1 MNSSF
6 DDIMNRLASES
17 DAIGRLAQDSGG
29 FSAVVAA
36 FEAKDPD
43 AFRWVLQRL
52 EMLPWCELICEWIRI
67 KLCVLRCLELCGPPE
82 PNEPLPTFE
91 QFARAIAQLSANEA
105 GLRRVVDAVS
115 CGNREE
121 FAEVLQELKLA
132 QVCRFICH
140 WVCGIGYRRV
150 CEVICSGE
158 PAALADPVSELRAAG
173 AVIQSLLRN
182 ESALAAISKAALEPN
197 CEILRNTINAVGF
210 AGGCQTICLVICFW
224 RCFRVCREL
233 CIVDTE
239 PIEIPANGVE
249 EARSFA
255 LAFRKLG
262 SQPRALGDLVTAVQN
277 GDRAAYGQIVS
288 GFGLRA
294 YCLQI
299 CAWVC
304 ALSCRE
310 FCFCVCPPLNLDP
323 WFTTVGDFG
332 IYSDID
338 SGTGLT
344 NKALPVTPSLVFG
357 GGPNFAFFEQLQ
369 LGGFCPVFSPTVAG
383 AQMQYRFLFSTQSTT
398 LASAINSAQTTITVA
413 GGAAPPPTPFTISVC
428 NAGESGETMTVT
440 GVAAS
445 TWTVTRGQDG
455 TTAEPA
461 GAGATVWINPAPV
474 TGGRVAPVKLG
485 TRIISW
491 PQDLLGVAQAA
502 NVPTFQDVYVTGV
515 NPPPPDIAP
524 PIPTHPWFGP
534 GIHYIAADPAT
545 GWVVVD
551 LNAVGGGFQVL
562 MGFDTTQPGVAP
574 GGDPLSGASAIDNT
588 GEAPVGSPVPAASQ
602 KVGVDMAIIFQ
613 ATRVAAAPSVDFSN
627 SLCKIHVNNW
637 SEVNHLWFHEFTVGA
652 GCCQPI
658 DDTLTIQF
666 VTDHEML
673 GEGDWALSITSCSP
687 SAPGN
692 IPVPNPTPG
701 VTFTAGGRGA
711 SGSIV
716 ENTTAWDNCS
726 YTAHLV
732 TRPALTTGLADRTG
746 IDNQLTF
753 CICGHKH

>member
-1 MNSSF
+1 MSDSF
-6 DDIMNRLASES
+6 DDVVSRLASQSE
-17 DAIGRLAQDSGG
+17 AIGRLAQDSGG

-43 AFRWVLQRL
+43 AFRWVLERL
-52 EMLPWCELICEWIRI
+52 EMLPYCELICEWVRI

-82 PNEPLPTFE
+82 PNEKLPSLQ
-91 QFARAIAQLSANEA
+91 QFAETIARLSENEA

-121 FAEVLQELKLA
+121 FAEVLRELKLA
-132 QVCRFICH
+132 QVCRVICH

-150 CEVICSGE
+150 CEIICGNE
-158 PAALADPVSELRAAG
+158 PAALADPVHEIRAAG
-173 AVIQSLLRN
+173 KAIEHLLRN
-182 ESALAAISKAALEPN
+182 EKAWAAISKAALERN

-210 AGGCQTICLVICFW
+210 AGGCEIICRFICFW

-233 CIVDTE
+233 CVVETE
-239 PIEIPANGVE
+239 PIELPASGVE

-255 LAFRKLG
+255 LAFRKLA
-262 SQPRALGDLVTAVQN
+262 SQPRALADLVTAVQD
-277 GDRAAYGQIVS
+277 GDREAYSAIVS
-288 GFGLRA
+288 RFGLRI

-304 ALSCRE
+304 VVSCRE
-310 FCFCVCPPLNLDP
+310 FCICVCPPPNLQP

-344 NKALPVTPSLVFG
+344 NKALPITPSLIYG

-369 LGGFCPVFSPTVAG
+369 LGGFCPIYSPTVAG

-413 GGAAPPPTPFTISVC
+413 AGATPPPTPFSISVC

-440 GVAAS
+440 SVAAS

-461 GAGATVWINPAPV
+461 GSGTTVWINPTPIS
-474 TGGRVAPVKLG
+474 GGFVSQVKLG
-485 TRIISW
+485 TRLVSW
-491 PQDLLGVAQAA
+491 PVDSGGFASASNSLQ
-502 NVPTFQDVYVTGV
+502 FQDVYVTGAF
-515 NPPPPDIAP
+515 PAPPDAAP
-524 PIPTHPWFGP
+524 PAPGNPWFGP
-534 GIHYIAADPAT
+534 GIHFIAADPAT
-545 GWVVVD
+545 GWVIVD

-562 MGFDTTQPGVAP
+562 MGFDTTQPGAAP
-574 GGDPLSGASAIDNT
+574 GGDPLSGANAIDNT
-588 GEAPVGSPVPAASQ
+588 GQAPVGVPVPVANQ
-602 KVGVDMAIIFQ
+602 QVGVDMAIIFQ
-613 ATRVAAAPSVDFSN
+613 ATRVSAAPGVDYSN

-637 SEVNHLWFHEFTVGA
+637 TEVNHLWFHEFTAGA

-658 DDTLTIQF
+658 DTTLTVQF

-673 GEGDWALSITSCSP
+673 HNNWGLAITSCSG

-701 VTFTAGGRGA
+701 VTFTAGDRGA
-711 SGSIV
+711 AGSKV
-716 ENTTAWDNCS
+716 ENTASWTNCS
-726 YTAHLV
+726 YTAHLS
-732 TRPALTTGLADRTG
+732 TQPALTTGLADRSG
-746 IDNQLTF
+746 IDNTLTF

>member
-1 MNSSF
+1 VVA
-6 DDIMNRLASES
+6 RLAS
-17 DAIGRLAQDSGG
+17 
-29 FSAVVAA
+29 
-36 FEAKDPD
+36 
-43 AFRWVLQRL
+43 
-52 EMLPWCELICEWIRI
+52 
-67 KLCVLRCLELCGPPE
+67 
-82 PNEPLPTFE
+82 
-91 QFARAIAQLSANEA
+91 NEA

-121 FAEVLQELKLA
+121 YAEALRELKLTEF
-132 QVCRFICH
+132 CRIICH

-150 CEVICSGE
+150 CEIICGGE
-158 PAALADPVSELRAAG
+158 PAVLADPVNEIRAAG
-173 AVIQSLLRN
+173 KLIESLLRH
-182 ESALAAISKAALEPN
+182 ERAWAAISKAALERN

-210 AGGCQTICLVICFW
+210 AGGCEIICRFICFW

-233 CIVDTE
+233 CIVENE
-239 PIEIPANGVE
+239 PIELPANGVE

-262 SQPRALGDLVTAVQN
+262 SQPRALAELVTAVQN
-277 GDRAAYGQIVS
+277 GDREAYSRIVA
-288 GFGLRA
+288 GFGLRI

-304 ALSCRE
+304 VISCRR
-310 FCFCVCPPLNLDP
+310 FCFCVCPPPNLDP

-369 LGGFCPVFSPTVAG
+369 LGGFCPIFSPTVAG
-383 AQMQYRFLFSTQSTT
+383 AQMQYRFLFSTQNTT
-398 LASAINSAQTTITVA
+398 LASNINSAQTTITVA
-413 GGAAPPPTPFTISVC
+413 GGGAPPPTPFSISVC

-461 GAGATVWINPAPV
+461 GSGATVWINPTPV
-474 TGGRVAPVKLG
+474 AGEFVAPVKLG
-485 TRIISW
+485 TRFVSW
-491 PQDLLGVAQAA
+491 PVNSGGVASASNSSQ
-502 NVPTFQDVYVTGV
+502 FQDVYVTGV
-515 NPPPPDIAP
+515 FPPPPDPVPPAP
-524 PIPTHPWFGP
+524 GATWTGP
-534 GIHYIAADPAT
+534 GIHWVSADPAT

-562 MGFDTTQPGVAP
+562 MGFDTTQPGAAP
-574 GGDPLSGASAIDNT
+574 GGDPLSGANAFDNT
-588 GEAPVGSPVPAASQ
+588 GEAPVGAPVPAGSQ

-613 ATRVAAAPSVDFSN
+613 ATRVSAAPSVDFSN

-637 SEVNHLWFHEFTVGA
+637 TEVNHLWFHEFTAGA

-658 DDTLTIQF
+658 DTTLTVQF

-673 GEGDWALSITSCSP
+673 HNNWSLAITSCSP

-692 IPVPNPTPG
+692 ITPPNPTPG
-701 VTFTAGGRGA
+701 VTFTAGDRGA

-716 ENTTAWDNCS
+716 ENTTSWQNCS
-726 YTAHLV
+726 YTAHLS

-746 IDNQLTF
+746 ADNTLTF